1 MIETLGWIA
10 TIGTLVSFAV
20 KDMYKLRL
28 INGLAS
34 IVWIV
39 YGILKMDNPII
50 VINTSVIIMHLYWFY
65 TNRKG
70 LGVGGESL
78 KEIFIDSAPSPSNRN
93 PFKNRERKKSDNEI
107 VHPIGDINFMY
118 KWIRKHSGK

>member
-78 KEIFIDSAPSPSNRN
+78 KEIFIDSAPSIPNSLDRN
-93 PFKNRERKKSDNEI
+93 MRTKRDNES

>member
-28 INGLAS
+28 INGSAS
-34 IVWIV
+34 LVWIV

-50 VINTSVIIMHLYWFY
+50 VINASVIVMHLYWFY
-65 TNRKG
+65 
-70 LGVGGESL
+70 
-78 KEIFIDSAPSPSNRN
+78 
-93 PFKNRERKKSDNEI
+93 KNNNGQAKS
-107 VHPIGDINFMY
+107 
-118 KWIRKHSGK
+118 